1 MYYVCIIPGTQQST
15 LKKAYTKIC
24 QIFVKAYILSLIAY
38 QMVKHNHRNPIHK
51 SFIIFGTS
59 VLSWQAVRCFYWREV
74 VLTLGF
80 LKSVLFRI
88 GTAQF
93 ECGTDAENLDAFAGQ
108 LFFGIVFHTGHSQKV
123 YSRCAFSCE
132 WWGYCSAK
140 MTCCRPRTCVAS
152 RL

>member
-1 MYYVCIIPGTQQST
+1 MWSFRRCIMRYALFQEHNTHYVQKG
-15 LKKAYTKIC
+15 YTKIC

-59 VLSWQAVRCFYWREV
+59 VSLVDKLYVRCFYWREV

-80 LKSVLFRI
+80 KSQFFFRK
-88 GTAQF
+88 GMAQF
-93 ECGTDAENLDAFAGQ
+93 ECGRDAENLDAFAGQ

-132 WWGYCSAK
+132 
-140 MTCCRPRTCVAS
+140 
-152 RL
+152 